1 MNSRASPHDE
11 EPVVDDYGRDF
22 IAKRHRFP
30 ANATGFL
37 MAPILW
43 FAYFIAVYALQGAGC
58 AAGLDQHT
66 VFGVGTLRFML
77 LALSALAALS
87 IALSG
92 LWSFRSWR
100 RLLKHLDEEER
111 ELHRHS
117 VFLAYGALLHSG
129 LFLIATL
136 WTAIPVAL
144 IDSCDF
150 LGST

>member
-37 MAPILW
+37 IAPILW
-43 FAYFIAVYALQGAGC
+43 FAYFIAVYSLQGAGC
-58 AAGLDQHT
+58 AGGLDQHS
-66 VFGVGTLRFML
+66 VFGIGTLRFIL
-77 LALSALAALS
+77 LAVSALAALS

-100 RLLKHLDEEER
+100 QLLEDLDEEER
-111 ELHRHS
+111 ERHRHS

-136 WTAIPVAL
+136 WIAIPIVL